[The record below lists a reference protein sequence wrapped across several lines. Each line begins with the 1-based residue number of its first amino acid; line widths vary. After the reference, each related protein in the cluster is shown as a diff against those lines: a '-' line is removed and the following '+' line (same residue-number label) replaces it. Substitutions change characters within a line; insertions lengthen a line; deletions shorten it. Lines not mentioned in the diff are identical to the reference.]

1 MKPLLLVLEGLE
13 ESLEGELGQPIIFLD
28 QGGEYPPKSVRGRKP
43 NEKLVWNILKSYF
56 IQSEII
62 TEFRNS
68 LYEHKACG
76 SVPKQWD
83 RSFSL
88 WDRSHSNR

>member
-13 ESLEGELGQPIIFLD
+13 ESLEGEIGQPIIFLD
-28 QGGEYPPKSVRGRKP
+28 QGGKYPPKSVRGRKST
-43 NEKLVWNILKSYF
+43 EKLVWNILKSYF

-68 LYEHKACG
+68 LYI
-76 SVPKQWD
+76 
-83 RSFSL
+83 
-88 WDRSHSNR
+88 